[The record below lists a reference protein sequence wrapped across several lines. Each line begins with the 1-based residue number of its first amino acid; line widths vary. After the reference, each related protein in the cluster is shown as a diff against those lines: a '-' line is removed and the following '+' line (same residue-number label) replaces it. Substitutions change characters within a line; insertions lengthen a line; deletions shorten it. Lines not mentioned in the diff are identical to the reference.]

1 MFDKQEEKMNVIE
14 ELLKVIS
21 DSKEVSD
28 MSWSTANELTMLVRQ
43 LQVV

>member
-1 MFDKQEEKMNVIE
+1 MNEEKMNVINK
-14 ELLKVIS
+14 LLKVIS
-21 DSKEVSD
+21 DAKEVSD